1 MPYTN
6 KKADLPEGFIDLG
19 EKVQSMEMKPAMEVK
34 ESESIHYPSLYFD
47 NAEGLS
53 KLPKEGTAVI
63 HFKKVMEKKE
73 TMMRDGKEVKRHCVE
88 LCICG
93 IKSNG
98 SSEMDMEDEMDDE
111 EAIDSG
117 LEEAESEKKPK
128 TKIEIEIG
136 GEEEED

>member
-47 NAEGLS
+47 NAEELS

-73 TMMRDGKEVKRHCVE
+73 VTMRDGEEKKRHCVE
-88 LCICG
+88 LQICG
-93 IKSNG
+93 IKPESV
-98 SSEMDMEDEMDDE
+98 SEMTSTDEVEKEDDE
-111 EAIDSG
+111 DAIEKG
-117 LEEAESEKKPK
+117 LKEAE
-128 TKIEIEIG
+128 
-136 GEEEED
+136 GEENEEENEY

>member
-1 MPYTN
+1 MPYS
-6 KKADLPEGFIDLG
+6 KEKYDLPSGFTDLG
-19 EKVQSMEMKPAMEVK
+19 EEVK
-34 ESESIHYPSLYFD
+34 PMSMPEMAMPKSDYHYPSLYFE
-47 NAEGLS
+47 NADGL
-53 KLPKEGTAVI
+53 KNLPKEGTATI
-63 HFKKVMEKKE
+63 YFRKTMEKDE
-73 TMMRDGKEVKRHCVE
+73 TTMRDGKTEKRHCVE

-98 SSEMDMEDEMDDE
+98 SSEMEMDDEMDDE

-117 LEEAESEKKPK
+117 LEEAESAKPT

>member
-19 EKVQSMEMKPAMEVK
+19 EKVQSMEIKPAMEMEK
-34 ESESIHYPSLYFD
+34 SESIHYPSLYFD

-53 KLPKEGTAVI
+53 KLPKEGTAMI

-73 TMMRDGKEVKRHCVE
+73 TTMRDGKEVKRHCVE

-93 IKSNG
+93 IKPESV
-98 SSEMDMEDEMDDE
+98 SETTS
-111 EAIDSG
+111 IN
-117 LEEAESEKKPK
+117 
-128 TKIEIEIG
+128 
-136 GEEEED
+136 EEEEDDEDAIEKGLKEAEGEENEEEYED

>member
-53 KLPKEGTAVI
+53 KLPKEGTAMI

-73 TMMRDGKEVKRHCVE
+73 TMMRDGKETKRHCVE
-88 LCICG
+88 LQICG
-93 IKSNG
+93 IKP
-98 SSEMDMEDEMDDE
+98 SSVSETETEMEEYDDEDEIE
-111 EAIDSG
+111 NG
-117 LEEAESEKKPK
+117 LNEAED
-128 TKIEIEIG
+128 
-136 GEEEED
+136 ED

>member
-1 MPYTN
+1 MSYT
-6 KKADLPEGFIDLG
+6 KEKAELPEGFIDLG
-19 EKVQSMEMKPAMEVK
+19 EEVSAMGMTEIEIETPK
-34 ESESIHYPSLYFD
+34 NEYHYPSLYFD
-47 NAEGLS
+47 NAEELS

-73 TMMRDGKEVKRHCVE
+73 TMMRDGKETKRHCCE
-88 LCICG
+88 LQING

-98 SSEMDMEDEMDDE
+98 SSDDEMDDE

-117 LEEAESEKKPK
+117 LEEAESTKPT

>member
-19 EKVQSMEMKPAMEVK
+19 EKVQSMEMKPAMEVR

-53 KLPKEGTAVI
+53 KLPKEGTAMI

-93 IKSNG
+93 IKPESV
-98 SSEMDMEDEMDDE
+98 SETTS
-111 EAIDSG
+111 IN
-117 LEEAESEKKPK
+117 
-128 TKIEIEIG
+128 
-136 GEEEED
+136 EEEEDDEDAIEKGLKEAEGEENEEEYED

>member
-53 KLPKEGTAVI
+53 KLPKEGTAMI

-93 IKSNG
+93 IKPESV
-98 SSEMDMEDEMDDE
+98 SETTS
-111 EAIDSG
+111 IN
-117 LEEAESEKKPK
+117 
-128 TKIEIEIG
+128 
-136 GEEEED
+136 EEEEDDEDAIEKGLKEAEGEENEEEYED

>member
-47 NAEGLS
+47 NAEELS

-73 TMMRDGKEVKRHCVE
+73 VTMRDGEEKKRHCVE
-88 LCICG
+88 LQICG
-93 IKSNG
+93 IKP
-98 SSEMDMEDEMDDE
+98 SSVSETEMETEEYDDEDEIE
-111 EAIDSG
+111 NG
-117 LEEAESEKKPK
+117 LNEAED
-128 TKIEIEIG
+128 
-136 GEEEED
+136 ED

>member
-19 EKVQSMEMKPAMEVK
+19 EKVQSMEIKPAMEMEK
-34 ESESIHYPSLYFD
+34 SESIHYPSLYFD

-53 KLPKEGTAVI
+53 KLPKEGTAMI

-88 LCICG
+88 LQICG
-93 IKSNG
+93 IKPESV
-98 SSEMDMEDEMDDE
+98 SETTSTDEEKEDDE
-111 EAIDSG
+111 DAIEMG
-117 LEEAESEKKPK
+117 LKAAAGEAESEDKYE
-128 TKIEIEIG
+128 T
-136 GEEEED
+136 EEED